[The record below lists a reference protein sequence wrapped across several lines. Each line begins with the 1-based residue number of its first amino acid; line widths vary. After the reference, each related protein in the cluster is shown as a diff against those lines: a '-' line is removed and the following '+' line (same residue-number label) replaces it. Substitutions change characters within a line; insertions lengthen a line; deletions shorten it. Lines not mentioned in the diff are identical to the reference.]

1 MKLKTPVSVIFQ
13 ILIQNIN
20 KNSNTELST
29 KLIVSVYSKQKHAV
43 AVIFF
48 LFHMKK
54 KPEFDHILE
63 YRRQYQE
70 MSSEE
75 LI

>member
-43 AVIFF
+43 AVIF